1 MNFRTAIVVG
11 GSSGLGKEIVCELAE
26 RGVKVAAVGRSIDSL
41 NELAKLHEGKILPY
55 QHDVRAFSATP
66 ELFMQICADLGGLDL
81 IVYAAGVMPAIGPN
95 EFSTDKDLD
104 MIATN
109 FSGCVAWL
117 NEAAM
122 RFQGVG
128 AGSIVGIGSV
138 AGDRGRAGQPV
149 YNATKSALASYLEA
163 LRNRLHR
170 HGVKVVTIKPGPL
183 KTPMTAHLDQSK
195 MMDAR
200 AAAQKVIKLASKPG
214 EHYLSPVH
222 RVIFAI
228 IRLVPGPIFRRLK
241 I

>member
-1 MNFRTAIVVG
+1 MTIRTAIVVG
-11 GSSGLGKEIVCELAE
+11 GSSGLGREIVCELAE
-26 RGVKVAAVGRSIDSL
+26 QGARVAAVGRNLASL
-41 NELAKLHEGKILPY
+41 EDLASKFESKVIPY
-55 QHDVRAFSATP
+55 QHDVRDFDSTP
-66 ELFMQICADLGGLDL
+66 DLFKRICADLGGLDV
-81 IVYAAGVMPAIGPN
+81 IVYAAGVMPPVGPE
-95 EFSTDKDLD
+95 EFDTRMDLD

-109 FSGCVAWL
+109 FSGGVAWL

-122 RFQGVG
+122 RFKGVG

-149 YNATKSALASYLEA
+149 YNATKSALATYLEA
-163 LRNRLHR
+163 LRNRLSR

-183 KTPMTAHLDQSK
+183 RTPMTAHLDQTK

-200 AAAQKVIKLASKPG
+200 TAARKVIKLAARPG
-214 EHYLSPVH
+214 EHYLNPAH

-228 IRLVPGPIFRRLK
+228 IRNIPGVIFRRLK